1 MKWTGLLLSHLNV
14 VLSLCVLVLLIVDR
28 LNPTMGFLSNTAAA
42 IGIGVLCVGS
52 LLLGLL
58 CLLSNTNHRR

>member
-28 LNPTMGFLSNTAAA
+28 LNPTMGFLNNTAAA
-42 IGIGVLCVGS
+42 IGIAVLCVGT
-52 LLLGLL
+52 LLLSIL
-58 CLLSNTNHRR
+58 CLLSNTHRKR